1 MHFILRGSFFKT
13 FLLVIVFLKHIHI
26 HSTVNSWQHTDFDTD
41 TSLLHYIG
49 YCTELKCK
57 LDMMLQTF
65 TWGYFL

>member
-49 YCTELKCK
+49 YCTEL
-57 LDMMLQTF
+57 
-65 TWGYFL
+65 